1 MAIQTSFVV
10 ILLSLWWQEASII
23 YVDQPVGTGFS
34 YTSSTRDIHHEEEVV
49 SEDIFDFF
57 QVDF

>member
-1 MAIQTSFVV
+1 ML
-10 ILLSLWWQEASII
+10 ILINLWWQEASII

-34 YTSSTRDIHHEEEVV
+34 YSSNTRDIRHDEEGV
-49 SEDIFDFF
+49 SEDMFDFF